1 MGSRSTGKRSD
12 NLHRVPFM
20 AIFSVLLI
28 IGLHGASSLK
38 VLGILAVNYL
48 LAKRVGGERL
58 GPLILWVVNL
68 AILFANELND
78 GYRFGSLHSS
88 LAFLVCPRTNPSA
101 RPTDRILGRI

>member
-1 MGSRSTGKRSD
+1 
-12 NLHRVPFM
+12 M

-38 VLGILAVNYL
+38 VFCILALNYL
-48 LAKRVGGERL
+48 LAKRLGGERL

-78 GYRFGSLHSS
+78 GHRFGSLHSS
-88 LAFLVCPRTNPSA
+88 LAYLVCIRTNLNAQS
-101 RPTDRILGRI
+101 TYHFIGCI

>member
-1 MGSRSTGKRSD
+1 
-12 NLHRVPFM
+12 M
-20 AIFSVLLI
+20 AIFSILLI

-38 VLGILAVNYL
+38 VFGILAVNYL
-48 LAKRVGGERL
+48 LAKRLGGERL

-88 LAFLVCPRTNPSA
+88 LAYLVRTWSNLNA
-101 RPTDRILGRI
+101 